1 MDKSSVLD
9 AIKFMEERLKDSG
22 ITVSKIILFGS
33 QARGDATRESDVDV
47 AIISED
53 FHGKDIFERAELTK
67 EAEITT
73 VRKFMIPLDVVTL
86 TPVEFESEVSII
98 SAYIRDG
105 EAVYSI

>member
-9 AIKFMEERLKDSG
+9 AITFMEERLKDGG
-22 ITVSKIILFGS
+22 ITVSKIIIFGS

-67 EAEITT
+67 EAEIATI
-73 VRKFMIPLDVVTL
+73 RKFMIPFDVVTL
-86 TPVEFESEVSII
+86 TPGEFESEASII
-98 SAYIRDG
+98 SEYIRDG
-105 EAVYSI
+105 EAVYSV